1 MSRSSEGLP
10 TRSIHHGSHVNKQ
23 GRCKSFIS
31 DERRQQLSEN
41 FGSNF
46 KLKFA
51 KKKDLHDL
59 ALLEVKRENANAI
72 EALINSV
79 GKVSLGN
86 STCNAPVSAPSSS
99 CKEWRF
105 IIPNVQSNEHL
116 IIQAYSRTHDHMS
129 RLMVEIQKHRKY
141 SNDDIQHL
149 ALITKIRQAVDQLA
163 WNESRFIIPNCPKN
177 IDLLR
182 DSYSRTQEMKSNVLD
197 EVKKHKKFANVVF
210 EDDGFHE
217 FEILV

>member
-10 TRSIHHGSHVNKQ
+10 TRSILHGNSVNKQ

-31 DERRQQLSEN
+31 SDDRRQNLLTEN

-51 KKKDLHDL
+51 KKKALHEL
-59 ALLEVKRENANAI
+59 SLLEVKRENAKAI

-79 GKVSLGN
+79 GNMKSTGN
-86 STCNAPVSAPSSS
+86 VPVSTSSSS
-99 CKEWRF
+99 CKDGRF
-105 IIPNVQSNEHL
+105 TVPNLQSNEHL
-116 IIQAYSRTHDHMS
+116 IIQAYCRTHELMS
-129 RLMVEIQKHRKY
+129 RLMVEIQKHRTY
-141 SNDDIQHL
+141 NDDDIQNL
-149 ALITKIRQAVDQLA
+149 ALITKTVDQLA

-182 DSYSRTQEMKSNVLD
+182 DAYSRTRELKSNVLD
-197 EVKKHKKFANVVF
+197 EVKKHKKNADVVF